1 MENIVGFVS
10 SEMRFP
16 TETSQKKKRYVTFIC
31 PQCGKQDTKIY
42 MKAKFVNLCTHCAK
56 GGFSTENFIQIG
68 VEHFGNKYDYSK
80 TVYVNKRTEVVII
93 CPVHG
98 EFTQRAQEHMEG
110 HGCNQ
115 CKFDAKSENQTY
127 PKSVWLERMQAYP
140 LITFKDESQIKNY
153 VSTVDMVCKIH
164 GEFSTPLGQVGK
176 SKHLCKECAYVA
188 HQSQSIRPEHVGKL
202 AYLYYVYLP
211 DIDMYKFGVT
221 LDKEARF
228 KQLGNIVL
236 LAEGT
241 KEYSE
246 ACRLEHKVFMKLDH
260 YRYKGRETL
269 IKSGSTEL
277 FKQDVLPQIKRALQ
291 E

>member
-31 PQCGKQDTKIY
+31 PKCGKQDTKIY

-56 GGFSTENFIQIG
+56 GGFSTEDFIQIG
-68 VEHFGNKYDYSK
+68 VEHFGDRYDYSK

-236 LAEGT
+236 LAEYT

-246 ACRLEHKVFMKLDH
+246 ACRLEHKVFMKLDR
-260 YRYKGRETL
+260 YRYKGREIL
-269 IKSGSTEL
+269 IKNGSTEL